1 MTVRDPSHLF
11 RLITDDTLEITTL
24 RLCTDDIMEV
34 VYTSVQDNVPKS
46 TKNNIF
52 IAAFTTSYARIKL
65 YQSLD
70 KIQHNVL
77 YYDTDS
83 VIYQWKPGQ
92 PSIPTG
98 NYLGDMKDELDGDVI
113 TEFVSAGAKNYAFV
127 TQQGKVECK
136 VRGFTLNA
144 RGSAILN
151 FETMKANILS
161 ELHHPQD
168 QRRTTDVVTPYYFQR
183 DSERKRIKVV
193 PRVKKYGCVF
203 DKRVINV
210 DTKMSYP
217 YGFQRI
223 GQEVELLLDM

>member
-1 MTVRDPSHLF
+1 MTIHDPSHLF
-11 RLITDDTLEITTL
+11 RLITDDTLEISTL
-24 RLCTDDIMEV
+24 RLCTDDIMEA

-52 IAAFTTSYARIKL
+52 IAAFTTSYARLKL
-65 YQSLD
+65 YESLD
-70 KIQHNVL
+70 VLQQQVL

-83 VIYQWKPGQ
+83 VVYRWQHGQ
-92 PSIPTG
+92 PSIATG
-98 NYLGDMKDELDGDVI
+98 DYLGDMKDELEGDVI
-113 TEFVSAGAKNYAFV
+113 TEFVSAGAKNYAYE

-193 PRVKKYGCVF
+193 PRVKKYACVF

-223 GQEVELLLDM
+223 GQEVELLLDL